1 MGLFKNKRN
10 NFSKSDQLQ
19 FFDVVASYINAG
31 ISPTE
36 AVPLYRQSLA
46 DDTYAYKVAGNI
58 IRDMQNGLD
67 FAEAIGKH
75 PQEFPA
81 FTIGMLEV
89 AQNTGTLPVVL
100 EEIVTHLER
109 EIDIQHKISS
119 ATLVPKISA
128 VGVGIV
134 FFFITTYVI
143 PKLGAIL
150 IDMKVELPTI
160 TAVVLYIGEFMQS
173 FWWLILLGLG
183 GLYLVN
189 KAVKAKHP
197 DKYEFTIMQLPFWR
211 GIAFNQLRYNFC
223 TIMGLCTNAGIRPA
237 QALEYT
243 ATAIDNGYMRQAIL
257 KAVAHIAN
265 GTEIDKAI
273 KREDTHNL
281 LDSDLY
287 TMLKTG
293 AGTGNLGAI
302 MTKQSKSYRKKLDTA
317 AGKIGDQVG
326 ITVLVPS
333 YIVLV
338 VLLAA
343 IEYPIITLATN
354 FGG

>member
-1 MGLFKNKRN
+1 MELLKNKRN
-10 NFSKSDQLQ
+10 TFSRNDQLQ
-19 FFDVVASYINAG
+19 FFEIIASYINAG

-36 AVPLYRQSLA
+36 AVPLYKQSLEEN
-46 DDTYAYKVAGNI
+46 TLAYKLSGSI

-67 FAEAIGKH
+67 FADAVGKH
-75 PQEFPA
+75 KKEFPA

-89 AQNTGTLPVVL
+89 AQNTGSLPAVL
-100 EEIVTHLER
+100 DEIVTHLER
-109 EIDIQHKISS
+109 EIDIHRKISS

-128 VGVGIV
+128 VGVGLV

-143 PKLGAIL
+143 PKLGEIL

-160 TAVVLYIGEFMQS
+160 TAIVLSFGEFMQS
-173 FWWLILLGLG
+173 MWWLIIICLISI
-183 GLYLVN
+183 YFIN
-189 KAVKAKHP
+189 KLIRARQP
-197 DKYEFTIMQLPFWR
+197 DKYEFVVMKLPFWHS
-211 GIAFNQLRYNFC
+211 IAFNQLRYNFC

-243 ATAIDNGYMRQAIL
+243 AAAIDNGYMKSAIL
-257 KAVAHIAN
+257 KAVTHIAN
-265 GTEIDKAI
+265 GVAIDKAI
-273 KREDTHNL
+273 KKEDTHNL

-293 AGTGNLGAI
+293 ADVGSISTI
-302 MTKQSKSYRKKLDTA
+302 MTKQSKHYRKKLDA
-317 AGKIGDQVG
+317 AAEKIGDQVG

-338 VLLAA
+338 ILLAA